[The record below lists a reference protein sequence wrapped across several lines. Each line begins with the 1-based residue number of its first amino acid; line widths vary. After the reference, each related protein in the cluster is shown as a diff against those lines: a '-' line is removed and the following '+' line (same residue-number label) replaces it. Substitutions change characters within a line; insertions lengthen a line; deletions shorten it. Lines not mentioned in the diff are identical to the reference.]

1 MFTFPESTGKKENN
15 ELCASKFFLQELLKS
30 TSLVPDHRSGWRVA
44 HRFCNSLGIML
55 ASKSLTI
62 GQELFPTYYYLWWE
76 EIFWVFS
83 KKVLIKKRLFEF
95 ATKSLLFCHK
105 TSLWLWDRVGMPR
118 VSRWVG
124 QPWDTLFHSWGVITS
139 FLSQLVILY
148 CILN

>member
-1 MFTFPESTGKKENN
+1 MCWLKYTTIHFSNENNFLKKKIALSNWKINTWNLDLKIYVILQNKEEIWSFTKYFNFPESTGKKENN

-83 KKVLIKKRLFEF
+83 KKVLIKKRLF
-95 ATKSLLFCHK
+95 SVC
-105 TSLWLWDRVGMPR
+105 D
-118 VSRWVG
+118 
-124 QPWDTLFHSWGVITS
+124 
-139 FLSQLVILY
+139 
-148 CILN
+148 